1 MSRYDLDKALWNY
14 AREPDFKAQFD
25 ADAASAVAARSLSDA
40 ERSALTRRDIR
51 AIFELGAH
59 PFLLYSFAIASN
71 GGWSMEMMNDY
82 VAQLDGLK
90 PGDIET

>member
-1 MSRYDLDKALWNY
+1 MSRYELDKALWNY
-14 AREPDFKAQFD
+14 AREPDFKSRFD
-25 ADAASAVAARSLSDA
+25 ADAASAVAKRSLSDA
-40 ERSALTRRDIR
+40 ERSALTGRDIR

-71 GGWSMEMMNDY
+71 GGWSMEMMKEY
-82 VAQLDGLK
+82 VARLKGLT